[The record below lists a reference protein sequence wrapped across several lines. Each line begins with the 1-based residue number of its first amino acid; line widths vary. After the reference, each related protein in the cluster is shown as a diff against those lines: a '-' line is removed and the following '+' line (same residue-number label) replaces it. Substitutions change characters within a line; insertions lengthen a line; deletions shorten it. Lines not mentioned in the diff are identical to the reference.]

1 MVLLHAS
8 CPCWII
14 GSSFLLRA
22 LQEKLHISMSSH
34 DVRSGRLELIRSY
47 DRSYWNL
54 FVVNLSFG
62 DGAILRKNIIKE
74 LYFMFVIS
82 PYSGSTTPLHSV
94 FHALTLFLCENSP
107 LYCFKWM
114 WFSVW
119 ICVLVPNGA
128 HLFFILEWF
137 SKNTGFLICCRRPV
151 NFPPLMNYLALY
163 SPKEKIEA
171 WKGKTCKRSTD
182 SCLGTHHIEKLT
194 CMNGTS
200 Y

>member
-8 CPCWII
+8 CPCRII
-14 GSSFLLRA
+14 GSSYLLRA

-82 PYSGSTTPLHSV
+82 PCSGSTTPLHSV

-107 LYCFKWM
+107 LYCFK
-114 WFSVW
+114 
-119 ICVLVPNGA
+119 
-128 HLFFILEWF
+128 
-137 SKNTGFLICCRRPV
+137 
-151 NFPPLMNYLALY
+151 
-163 SPKEKIEA
+163 
-171 WKGKTCKRSTD
+171 
-182 SCLGTHHIEKLT
+182 
-194 CMNGTS
+194 
-200 Y
+200 